1 LLVLKPAQ
9 KNQFRFLSKKPTTM
23 PFSKLFC
30 FLFFFVTYIFLGC
43 NISSQTNIPLYQDTN
58 GSIEERVDDLISRM
72 TLDEKVSQLVHE
84 AKAIPRLDVP
94 EYNWWNECLH
104 GVARAGIATVYPQAI
119 GLAATWDTENMFEV
133 ATTISD
139 EARAK
144 HHYFKKNGKR
154 GYYQGLTFWSPNINI
169 FRDPRW
175 GRGMET
181 YGEDPFLTGKMGVQ
195 FIKGLQGD
203 DPNHLKV
210 VATSKHYVVHSG
222 PEPDRHTFDA
232 ITDKKDFV
240 ETYLPAFKMTVKE
253 ANVHSIMCAYNRYM
267 GEVCC
272 GSDYLLNDIIRNEWD
287 FNGYV
292 VSDCGAIRDFYDGHN
307 VVNTQPEAAAMAV
320 KSGTDLNCGQVYNS
334 LEEAVEKGLITEAEI
349 NVALHRLFTARFKLG
364 MFDPDEEV
372 EYSKIPYDVVDCQ
385 KHKELALET
394 ARKSMVLLKNTPFE
408 GNGNN
413 LLPLNKKTKTIAVI
427 GPNANDLEV
436 LHGNYNGFPSK
447 YITPLQ
453 GIKDK
458 LPNAEVIYARG
469 CELGEN
475 LPALF
480 PIPQD
485 VLFTSESKEMKGLKG
500 EYFNNAKLE
509 GTPDY
514 FRIDPQIDFD
524 WWDKAP
530 YDAMDDDNFSARWTG
545 CLVPE
550 KTGEYYIGMEAWT
563 GKLWV
568 DDKLVANLNALHR
581 PRMNY
586 VKLKMEAGREYAIK
600 MELTEKRGD
609 SRARLIWNEPEGNL
623 KEEAIEAAQK
633 ADIVVMCMGLSPR
646 LEGEEM
652 KVEVPGFNGG
662 DRITIGL
669 PKIQSDLIKTIHAI
683 GKPTVLVLLNGSAL
697 AINWEEEN
705 IPAILEAWYPG
716 QSGGTA
722 IADVLFGDYNPSGR
736 LPLTFYKS
744 VNDLPDFG
752 DYSMKNRT
760 YKYFTGEALYQ
771 FGHGL
776 SYTTFK
782 YKQLEAPANAN
793 IGDKIKLSVDVENAG
808 NMDGEEVVQIY
819 ATVPDEIIPTP
830 IRSLVGFKRVL
841 LQKGERKTVS
851 FSFSPEQI
859 AVVDYE
865 GQQTVKPNTIEF
877 SVGGKQPG
885 LDAENDETV
894 ILKKVKLIG
903 EPLVLKN

>member
-1 LLVLKPAQ
+1 MPK
-9 KNQFRFLSKKPTTM
+9 SKI
-23 PFSKLFC
+23 SC
-30 FLFFFVTYIFLGC
+30 FVFFIITSLFLGC
-43 NISSQTNIPLYQDTN
+43 NKSSQTDIPLYQDTN
-58 GSIEERVDDLISRM
+58 ETIENRVDDLISRM
-72 TLDEKVSQLVHE
+72 TLEEKVSQLVHE
-84 AKAIPRLDVP
+84 AKAIPRLEVP

-104 GVARAGIATVYPQAI
+104 GVARAGIATVYPQSI
-119 GLAATWDTENMFEV
+119 GLAATWDTDNMFKV
-133 ATTISD
+133 ATSISD

-144 HHYFKKNGKR
+144 HHYFKKDGKR

-210 VATSKHYVVHSG
+210 IATSKHYVVHSG
-222 PEPDRHTFDA
+222 PESERHTFDA

-253 ANVHSIMCAYNRYM
+253 ANVQSIMCAYNRYL
-267 GEVCC
+267 GEACC
-272 GSDYLLNDIIRNEWD
+272 GSDYLLNDIIRNEWG

-292 VSDCGAIRDFYDGHN
+292 VSDCGAIKDFYEGHN
-307 VVNTQPEAAAMAV
+307 VVETPPEAAALAV

-334 LEEAVEKGLITEAEI
+334 LGKAVEKGLITEAEI
-349 NVALHRLFTARFKLG
+349 DVVLHRLFRARFKLG

-372 EYSKIPYDVVDCQ
+372 EYSKIPYSVVDCQ
-385 KHKELALET
+385 KHKDLALET
-394 ARKSMVLLKNTPFE
+394 ARKSMVLLKNTSFS
-408 GNGNN
+408 GSGNN
-413 LLPLNKKTKTIAVI
+413 LLPLNKKTNTIAVI

-436 LHGNYNGFPSK
+436 LLGNYNGFPSK
-447 YITPLQ
+447 YVTPLQ

-458 LPNAEVIYARG
+458 LPNAEVIYAQG
-469 CELGEN
+469 CELGKN

-480 PIPQD
+480 TVPQD

-500 EYFNNAKLE
+500 EYFNNSELE

-514 FRIDPQIDFD
+514 FRIDAQVDFD

-530 YDAMDDDNFSARWTG
+530 YEDMDDDNFSVRWTG

-563 GKLWV
+563 GKLWL
-568 DDKLVANLNALHR
+568 DDKLVANLNAIHR
-581 PRMNY
+581 PRTKY
-586 VKLKMEAGREYAIK
+586 VKLNLEAGKDYNIK

-609 SRARLIWNEPEGNL
+609 SRARLVWNEPGINL
-623 KEEAIEAAQK
+623 KDEAIKAAQK
-633 ADIVVMCMGLSPR
+633 ADVVVMCMGLSPR

-669 PKIQSDLIKTIHAI
+669 PKTQSDLIKTIYEI

-697 AINWEEEN
+697 AINWEAKN

-736 LPLTFYKS
+736 LPITFYKS
-744 VNDLPDFG
+744 VNDLPDFS

-760 YKYFTGEALYQ
+760 YKYFTGDALYQ

-776 SYTTFK
+776 SYTIFK
-782 YKQLEAPANAN
+782 YKNLEAPAKVCT
-793 IGDKIKLSVDVENAG
+793 GDEFKLSVDVENDG

-819 ATVPDEIIPTP
+819 ASITDKDIRTP
-830 IRSLVGFKRVL
+830 IRSLVGFKRIFL
-841 LQKGERKTVS
+841 KKGERKTVN
-851 FSFSPEQI
+851 FSVNPEQI
-859 AVVDYE
+859 AVVDYK
-865 GQQTVKPNTIEF
+865 GKQTVKPGTIKF
-877 SVGGKQPG
+877 SVGGKQPD
-885 LDAENDETV
+885 LKAENDKSV
-894 ILKKVKLIG
+894 LLQKVKLTG
-903 EPLVLKN
+903 EPITLNE